1 MELYQ
6 PEKIPFQVILEALL
20 DDTKPFPPSYLHRFS
35 DIPPAELSALT
46 EIWGQISLTRRRA
59 ILEDLEDL
67 TEADTLVSF
76 EDLGRFALNDVD
88 PGVRILAIRLLWEV
102 DDRRLAA
109 QFINML
115 ENDGDHEVRAAAAN
129 ALGRFIYL
137 GELEEIPGETLH
149 AAEESLLNVV
159 SGKEHSLVRRKALES
174 LGYSGR
180 PEVPPL
186 IQDAFHHGTSEWVAS
201 SLFAM
206 GRSADTRW
214 NREVLGMIE
223 NPNNAIR
230 EEAVRA
236 AGELGLQDARS
247 SLLELVEQE
256 DDEEVLMAAVWSL
269 SQIGGSQVRDTLEQM
284 LEEVEDDDAAEFI
297 EEALDNLSFTEEV
310 NSFGLFDMQL
320 INDEEDEEDNIHAK
334 SNGHRNEEPQDKKK
348 SKRS

>member
-1 MELYQ
+1 
-6 PEKIPFQVILEALL
+6 
-20 DDTKPFPPSYLHRFS
+20 
-35 DIPPAELSALT
+35 
-46 EIWGQISLTRRRA
+46 
-59 ILEDLEDL
+59 
-67 TEADTLVSF
+67 
-76 EDLGRFALNDVD
+76 
-88 PGVRILAIRLLWEV
+88 
-102 DDRRLAA
+102 
-109 QFINML
+109 
-115 ENDGDHEVRAAAAN
+115 
-129 ALGRFIYL
+129 
-137 GELEEIPGETLH
+137 
-149 AAEESLLNVV
+149 
-159 SGKEHSLVRRKALES
+159 
-174 LGYSGR
+174 
-180 PEVPPL
+180 
-186 IQDAFHHGTSEWVAS
+186 
-201 SLFAM
+201 M